1 MVLERFAELVLKGGE
16 SFVFIQPGIAPCGK
30 LRIRQPVMQSLF
42 RSEGFTVFIE
52 QKFLFQRELNGSS
65 GNAP

>member
-1 MVLERFAELVLKGGE
+1 
-16 SFVFIQPGIAPCGK
+16 
-30 LRIRQPVMQSLF
+30 MQSLLQ
-42 RSEGFTVFIE
+42 SEGFTVFIE